1 MEDMDHPRSRGV
13 HLHAGGAG
21 DMKTGSS
28 PLARG
33 PLAALPKAEERLGI
47 IPARAGSTVDHL
59 RHHGAGKD
67 HPRSRGVHASGYF
80 CIRKMIG
87 SSPLARG
94 PPAPTEH
101 TGPPHWII
109 PARAGSTRCRGG
121 LSAHRQDHP
130 RSRGVHHL
138 VLAAS
143 NPYAGSSPLARG
155 PLFVPFPSC

>member
-1 MEDMDHPRSRGV
+1 MAVEVVEDMDHPRSRGV

-94 PPAPTEH
+94 PPVLR
-101 TGPPHWII
+101 TGQHPERRII
-109 PARAGSTRCRGG
+109 PARAGSTF
-121 LSAHRQDHP
+121 L
-130 RSRGVHHL
+130 
-138 VLAAS
+138 
-143 NPYAGSSPLARG
+143 
-155 PLFVPFPSC
+155 FPSVCCKLIIPGIGNKNP